1 MTRPRLEIYTIVGDP
16 WIDLARFSGFLLAV
30 IAFLCLLPSALD
42 VLLPLVVW
50 IIFDTRF
57 QWVVAC
63 VIVGWLAERAVK
75 AIWRAMLRDLDP
87 GPAVREPVVRQVPD
101 PVAAAAGAAVTS
113 ADSGSGARAGVSP
126 LALRLF
132 FTPRGRP
139 VNATIL
145 QRSPSCD

>member
-1 MTRPRLEIYTIVGDP
+1 MTRPRLEIHTIVGDP

-30 IAFLCLLPSALD
+30 IAFLCLLPSTLD

-87 GPAVREPVVRQVPD
+87 GPAVLEPVVRQVPG
-101 PVAAAAGAAVTS
+101 AGRVS
-113 ADSGSGARAGVSP
+113 VAGVPCEGSYQQY
-126 LALRLF
+126 F
-132 FTPRGRP
+132 
-139 VNATIL
+139 
-145 QRSPSCD
+145 RSR